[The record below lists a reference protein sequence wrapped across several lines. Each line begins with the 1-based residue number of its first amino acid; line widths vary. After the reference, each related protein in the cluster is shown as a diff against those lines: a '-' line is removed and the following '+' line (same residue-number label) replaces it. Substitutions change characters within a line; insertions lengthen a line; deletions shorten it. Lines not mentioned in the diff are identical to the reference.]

1 LILVSLVG
9 DNTDEL
15 SLIDPHLDVFR
26 TKIQEN
32 ETWGYYEYYMY
43 GKFKAHWC
51 NGVNMFT
58 KYGQHDLANNNC
70 IVCASVYDV
79 DFTRMVRLYKAS
91 NPNTIVFDKFLSEDN
106 NPLTSHSPGPIPT
119 AFVSSYT
126 NFMKLVSI
134 WKWIDSHKNEVE
146 LLDTDTTFA
155 IMQRTMF
162 QRNIQFREAYWDSDW
177 E

>member
-1 LILVSLVG
+1 ML
-9 DNTDEL
+9 
-15 SLIDPHLDVFR
+15 
-26 TKIQEN
+26 
-32 ETWGYYEYYMY
+32 
-43 GKFKAHWC
+43 
-51 NGVNMFT
+51 
-58 KYGQHDLANNNC
+58 LA
-70 IVCASVYDV
+70 IVIASI
-79 DFTRMVRLYKAS
+79 S
-91 NPNTIVFDKFLSEDN
+91 FDKLLSEQN

-162 QRNIQFREAYWDSDW
+162 KRNIQFREAYWDNNW